1 MRSIDKTMRSLAASL
16 TNYTNTIMREAT
28 LKVMGYVGTACF
40 LVMPYVISHNYGLF
54 LLFAISGNL
63 LLLPQVYKA
72 KAYNLVAL
80 NIIGGA
86 GYIINAIN
94 LIFFT

>member
-1 MRSIDKTMRSLAASL
+1 MKGG
-16 TNYTNTIMREAT
+16 T
-28 LKVMGYVGTACF
+28 LKVMGYIGTACF
-40 LVMPYVISHNYGLF
+40 LVMPYTLSYSYGLF
-54 LLFAISGNL
+54 LAFAVSGNV

-80 NIIGGA
+80 NIIGGF

-94 LIFFT
+94 LLFSW

>member
-1 MRSIDKTMRSLAASL
+1 
-16 TNYTNTIMREAT
+16 MREAT

-40 LVMPYVISHNYGLF
+40 LVMPYTISYNYGLF
-54 LLFAISGNL
+54 LFFAICGNA

-80 NIIGGA
+80 NIIGGT

-94 LIFFT
+94 LIFFP